1 MNIQEI
7 LEDQEWTFAKTMAST
22 PHAYVFKKAWN
33 GRGLT
38 MPEVAKY
45 IREYGYAEKFYNKE
59 YWYIDLGD
67 YKYWTM
73 DYPLEKTDL
82 INRCKKELRY

>member
-7 LEDQEWTFAKTMAST
+7 LEMQRWVFAKTMADT
-22 PHAYVFKKAWN
+22 PHEYTTLRTWD

-38 MPEVAKY
+38 MPDVAEY
-45 IREYGYAEKFYNKE
+45 IRKHGYEEKFFNKT
-59 YWYIDLGD
+59 YTYIDLGS

-82 INRCKKELRY
+82 INRCKKELSY